1 MLGMKGHR
9 EAGWVVL
16 LCIFY
21 VRIWADRVVLIGGF
35 HSDILGEVGRKGIKG
50 ELLPRP
56 IDELII
62 QL

>member
-1 MLGMKGHR
+1 MGHR
-9 EAGWVVL
+9 EAGRVVL
-16 LCIFY
+16 NSIFY

-35 HSDILGEVGRKGIKG
+35 HSDILGEVGRKGIKE